1 MELLLRS
8 HDSELH
14 SIMLLLQ
21 FVSLKDEIMH
31 VLHFIVVVVF
41 LSAVLS
47 TPHFMFLSRKS

>member
-8 HDSELH
+8 HDSEPH

-31 VLHFIVVVVF
+31 VLHFIVVVF

-47 TPHFMFLSRKS
+47 TPHFMLLSPKS